1 MTTESLAS
9 GMDAT
14 KIGARFDRI
23 PVVTRKHWVILW
35 MLGALGIFDAF
46 DLAAFGYTAPAIRQD
61 LGLSLGQVGWVASSV
76 YIGSFLGALVGG
88 RLADRHGRRPVL
100 FVSAVIYSL
109 GSFATVFATS
119 LETLIACRVVT
130 GLGAQALTLVSFLY
144 LSEMF
149 PARLRGRFAA
159 LLLGISVLGAP
170 LAAVLTWTIV
180 PHGESHWRWIY
191 GIGALGL
198 LIAVTVRRLPE
209 SVRWQI
215 RRGELGVAAGTVVAF
230 EDEALAKTG
239 KPLPEPVELP
249 RGGPEP
255 ATSVRELLS
264 GKNLE
269 RMAVLTIS
277 MIMFAYVIYGFNTW
291 LTTLLVE
298 RGYSQQQALTA
309 AVIISLAG
317 FLGSVSAVAFAD
329 RIERKKLVL
338 AVMVVVAPL
347 LLVFGLVD
355 SLVVTVI
362 TGSLLSGS
370 LQIALATMYAYSP
383 EIFPTH
389 LRGLGAGVGG
399 GAFRLSAAFTSI
411 IVGFVL
417 SGFGFTTV
425 FVVFAAV
432 AVAFGAVFAM
442 FGERTKG
449 RTLEDITADLR
460 GGKR

>member
-170 LAAVLTWTIV
+170 LAAVLTWTSC
-180 PHGESHWRWIY
+180 P
-191 GIGALGL
+191 
-198 LIAVTVRRLPE
+198 
-209 SVRWQI
+209 
-215 RRGELGVAAGTVVAF
+215 
-230 EDEALAKTG
+230 
-239 KPLPEPVELP
+239 
-249 RGGPEP
+249 
-255 ATSVRELLS
+255 
-264 GKNLE
+264 
-269 RMAVLTIS
+269 
-277 MIMFAYVIYGFNTW
+277 
-291 LTTLLVE
+291 
-298 RGYSQQQALTA
+298 
-309 AVIISLAG
+309 
-317 FLGSVSAVAFAD
+317 
-329 RIERKKLVL
+329 
-338 AVMVVVAPL
+338 
-347 LLVFGLVD
+347 
-355 SLVVTVI
+355 
-362 TGSLLSGS
+362 TGS
-370 LQIALATMYAYSP
+370 
-383 EIFPTH
+383 PT
-389 LRGLGAGVGG
+389 GVGST
-399 GAFRLSAAFTSI
+399 ASAPSDC
-411 IVGFVL
+411 
-417 SGFGFTTV
+417 SSP
-425 FVVFAAV
+425 
-432 AVAFGAVFAM
+432 
-442 FGERTKG
+442 
-449 RTLEDITADLR
+449 
-460 GGKR
+460 